1 MNKQPSRIGL
11 YLVLIVALVAGYL
24 YLNEQVENQSNFTM
38 EQMEQALE
46 HDQVVEAVIHQNN
59 EVPTGYVSL
68 NMLDEGQKR
77 VYVTDV
83 KEPEQL
89 LKEAG
94 VPVTVADVPKQ
105 NTILTTLLPVLLTG
119 GLIIFVIMMMNRQ
132 MSGGGGNA
140 KMMNFGKSRA
150 RMSSPEDCKI
160 TFNNVAG
167 LAEEKEDLA
176 EVVDFLKA
184 PQKYTKVG
192 ARIPK
197 GVLLVGPPGTG
208 KTLLAKAACGICLR
222 MENAMHTVLFL
233 LTRST
238 RLPDREAPAW
248 AADMTRE
255 SRP

>member
-1 MNKQPSRIGL
+1 
-11 YLVLIVALVAGYL
+11 
-24 YLNEQVENQSNFTM
+24 
-38 EQMEQALE
+38 
-46 HDQVVEAVIHQNN
+46 
-59 EVPTGYVSL
+59 
-68 NMLDEGQKR
+68 
-77 VYVTDV
+77 
-83 KEPEQL
+83 
-89 LKEAG
+89 
-94 VPVTVADVPKQ
+94 
-105 NTILTTLLPVLLTG
+105 
-119 GLIIFVIMMMNRQ
+119 
-132 MSGGGGNA
+132 
-140 KMMNFGKSRA
+140 MMNFGKSRA

-208 KTLLAKAACGICLR
+208 KTLLAKAVAGEAGVPFSLFPALTLWKCLWAWALPACGICLR
-222 MENAMHTVLFL
+222 MENAMHPVLFL